1 MATILIIDDHALTR
15 KVLNRRLA
23 REGFNIL
30 EAENG
35 ADGVQL
41 LRTKDV
47 DLVLLDFMMKVM
59 NGIETYEKIKFFKP
73 EVPCVMMTAYAHS
86 ALVKQFME
94 EGGADFLVKPIREDF
109 EHRIKDIL
117 EKFGSNLN

>member
-23 REGFNIL
+23 KEGFSIL

-41 LRTKDV
+41 LRTKNV

-73 EVPCVMMTAYAHS
+73 EVPCIMMTAYAHS